1 MNIDYWI
8 FIINTLT
15 ILSPVA
21 FFYLY
26 PLMIDW
32 SIIIWFLLTILLMGF
47 FAGIEMAF
55 YSANRMS
62 IELKKKQGM
71 ASGQI
76 LDQFVDHPVYFL
88 GTTLIGFN
96 VFMVF
101 FGLQISNVMRPV
113 WESWHVGSDFIRIF
127 IEIVLSTVVV
137 LVFAEF
143 IPRAIFRARANSLL
157 NRLVHLIDIFY
168 QMFYPIAAAFILAA
182 NWLLKYF
189 FNVRVDTKKEAF
201 GRSDLE
207 HLFKQT
213 KNTEEEN
220 PSLNTELFEN
230 ALELPKIKIRQCLVP
245 RKEIVGIDVKENV
258 NTLKSLFIETNL
270 SRLVV
275 FDGNIDH
282 ILGYVHQ
289 LDMFKQPATIQ
300 AALLPISAIPESMSA
315 TDLINKF
322 TREHKSI
329 AWVVDEFG
337 GTAGII
343 TMEDV
348 LEEIFGE
355 IQDEYDVEEFV
366 EKQIAE
372 NEYIFSGRLELDY
385 LNDKYGFDFP
395 REETETLSGFIINY
409 HETIPQQKE
418 RIIIADFEFE
428 IMNVSDTRIEM
439 VKIKKLK

>member
-1 MNIDYWI
+1 MFEIR
-8 FIINTLT
+8 
-15 ILSPVA
+15 
-21 FFYLY
+21 
-26 PLMIDW
+26 
-32 SIIIWFLLTILLMGF
+32 IIIWFVLTILLMGF

-62 IELKKKQGM
+62 IELKKKQGR

-96 VFMVF
+96 VFLVF
-101 FGLQISNVMRPV
+101 FGLQISKVMEPLWIRLD
-113 WESWHVGSDFIRIF
+113 VGSDSLRII
-127 IEIVLSTVVV
+127 IEILLSTFLV

-143 IPRAIFRARANSLL
+143 LPRAIFRARANVILS
-157 NRLVHLIDIFY
+157 RMAQLIDIFY
-168 QMFYPIAAAFILAA
+168 QMFYPIAAICIAMA
-182 NWLLKYF
+182 NWLLKYV
-189 FNVRVDTKKEAF
+189 FNVRVDEKKEVF
-201 GRSDLE
+201 GRTDLE
-207 HLFKQT
+207 HLFRQAKEA
-213 KNTEEEN
+213 EEEKQ
-220 PSLNTELFEN
+220 PLNTEFFEN
-230 ALELPKIKIRQCLVP
+230 ALELPKIRIRQSLVP
-245 RKEIVGIDVKENV
+245 RKEIVGIDIKESV
-258 NTLKSLFIETNL
+258 DAIRGIFIETKL
-270 SRLVV
+270 SRVVV
-275 FDGNIDH
+275 FEGNIDH
-282 ILGYVHQ
+282 IIGYVHQ
-289 LDMFKQPATIQ
+289 LDMFKRPESIQ
-300 AALLPISAIPESMSA
+300 SVLLPIPAVPESMSA

-322 TREHKSI
+322 TRERKSI

-366 EKQIAE
+366 ERQIAE

-385 LNDKYGFDFP
+385 INEKYGFDFP
-395 REETETLSGFIINY
+395 VDETETLSGFIINY
-409 HETIPQQKE
+409 HETIPRQKE
-418 RIIIADFEFE
+418 RIIIADYEFD